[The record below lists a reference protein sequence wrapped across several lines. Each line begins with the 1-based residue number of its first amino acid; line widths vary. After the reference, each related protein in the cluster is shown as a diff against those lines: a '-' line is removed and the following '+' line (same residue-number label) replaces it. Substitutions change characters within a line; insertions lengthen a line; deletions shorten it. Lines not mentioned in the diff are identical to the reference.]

1 MLYFLVYCLSR
12 EIYYCAIQER
22 SSCMPAEKN
31 TAFPKIAYFC
41 MEYGLHED
49 FKIYSGGLGI
59 LAGDHLKAARDLG
72 IPLVGIGILWHQGY
86 TKQFIGEDG
95 RPYDRYED
103 YHYDFLE
110 DTGVTVTVS
119 IQGCPVRCKVWRTE
133 HYGNAPLYLLD
144 TRLPGNEM
152 AWLTDRL
159 YYGDCFQR
167 IAQEMVLG
175 IGGVRALRALG
186 IEVDL
191 YHFNEGHAVLAG
203 FELMSERMLE
213 GSSFRDA
220 WQASRQ
226 EIVFTT
232 HTPVAAGNEVHP
244 LDLLHSMGA
253 GGKLS
258 PQQMAEIGGNPLN
271 MTATG
276 LRLSR
281 KANAVSKLHAQTAC
295 GMWRNVCGEA
305 GIEAITNGVHTG
317 TWLDPRVHEAY
328 QKGEGVFAAHQE
340 VKGEL
345 LSEIENSTG
354 VKLRLGSLLMGF
366 ARRAATY
373 KRSDLIFRRE
383 ETIAPL
389 LHAGKLQLVF
399 SGKAHPQ
406 DEGGKNII
414 SHIVSMTKKY
424 PGSVVFLENYDMR
437 IGRLLTRGCD
447 VWLNNPV
454 RPLEASGTS
463 GMKAAMNGVLNLSVL
478 DGWWPEGCC
487 HGTNGWQFGEGYEG
501 PQQDEKDLASLH
513 GVICEEV
520 IPTYYH
526 NTAGWQQ
533 MMMESM
539 RTSLWQFSAAR
550 MVEDYCRRI
559 YAPRAESAE
568 AKYVQKEH
576 LAG

>member
-1 MLYFLVYCLSR
+1 ML
-12 EIYYCAIQER
+12 
-22 SSCMPAEKN
+22 AEKN

-59 LAGDHLKAARDLG
+59 LAGDHIKAAKDMG
-72 IPLVGIGILWHQGY
+72 IPLVGIGILWNQGY
-86 TKQFIGEDG
+86 TKQLIGADG

-103 YHYDFLE
+103 HQYDFLE
-110 DTGVTVTVS
+110 DTGVTVSVS
-119 IQGCPVRCKVWRTE
+119 IQGCTVACKVWRTE

-167 IAQEMVLG
+167 IAQEMILG
-175 IGGVRALRALG
+175 IGGIRALRALG

-203 FELMSERMLE
+203 FELISERMAK
-213 GSSFRDA
+213 GFSFQESWRVT
-220 WQASRQ
+220 RE

-232 HTPVAAGNEVHP
+232 HTPVAAGNEIHP

-258 PQQMAEIGGNPLN
+258 LQQMAEIGGNPLN
-271 MTATG
+271 MTAAG

-281 KANAVSKLHAQTAC
+281 KANAVSRLHAQTAC
-295 GMWRNVCGEA
+295 GMWENVCGDA
-305 GIEAITNGVHTG
+305 GIVAITNGVHRG
-317 TWLDPRVHEAY
+317 TWLDPKVQEAY
-328 QKGEGVFAAHQE
+328 EKGEGVFAAHQE
-340 VKGEL
+340 IKEVL
-345 LSEIENSTG
+345 LSEIEERTG
-354 VKLRLGSLLMGF
+354 VKLRLNSLLMGF

-383 ETIAPL
+383 EAIAPL
-389 LHAGKLQLVF
+389 LHSGQLQLVF

-406 DEGGKNII
+406 DQGGKDII
-414 SHIVSMTKKY
+414 AYIVAMTKKY
-424 PGSVVFLENYDMR
+424 PDSVVFLEDYDMK
-437 IGRLLTRGCD
+437 IGRFLTRGCD

-478 DGWWPEGCC
+478 DGWWPEGCS
-487 HGTNGWQFGEGYEG
+487 HGANGWQFGEGYEG
-501 PQQDEKDLASLH
+501 PGQDEKDLASLH
-513 GVICEEV
+513 NVICEEV
-520 IPTYYH
+520 IPAYYQH
-526 NTAGWQQ
+526 PDRWQA

-550 MVEDYCRRI
+550 MVGDYCRI
-559 YAPRAESAE
+559 MYAPAEGA
-568 AKYVQKEH
+568 AKERYARKES